1 LPRRP
6 AQPDEQGAED
16 PTTHLQTM
24 KTKTPMRD
32 PTKWYV
38 KKKKK
43 KKKGTEKTTKTQS
56 H

>member
-1 LPRRP
+1 
-6 AQPDEQGAED
+6 
-16 PTTHLQTM
+16 LQTM

-43 KKKGTEKTTKTQS
+43 KKKKGTDKTTKTQS